1 MIHVKHSKLYTP
13 VRVSEPPLHTPSS
26 NNTHISIY
34 VRAMPWST
42 GEHPYICRLNG
53 GPWSRGAQQPFGI
66 QVLTDVCSTLLLLS
80 LT

>member
-1 MIHVKHSKLYTP
+1 MIHVKHSKLHTP

-34 VRAMPWST
+34 VSAMPWST
-42 GEHPYICRLNG
+42 HPYICRLNDS
-53 GPWSRGAQQPFGI
+53 PWSHGAQQPFGI
-66 QVLTDVCSTLLLLS
+66 QVLTDVCSTLLSLS